1 MKKKIFVSLILFLYL
16 VYAIIWYIRLPE
28 FEVFQSFAT
37 SVGNFRHDDVRVIV
51 YKNRNSEEMFKRV
64 EDEVN
69 KFSGAPNTQITL
81 RLYRS
86 KYEVRKGIEPYLII
100 HINYIDDTYE
110 IIKKQKYLLILL

>member
-1 MKKKIFVSLILFLYL
+1 MKKKIFVSLILFLCL
-16 VYAIIWYIRLPE
+16 VWYIRLPE

-110 IIKKQKYLLILL
+110 IIKKQK

>member
-1 MKKKIFVSLILFLYL
+1 
-16 VYAIIWYIRLPE
+16 
-28 FEVFQSFAT
+28 
-37 SVGNFRHDDVRVIV
+37 
-51 YKNRNSEEMFKRV
+51 MFKRV

-69 KFSGAPNTQITL
+69 KFSGAPNTKITL

-110 IIKKQKYLLILL
+110 IEKK

>member
-1 MKKKIFVSLILFLYL
+1 
-16 VYAIIWYIRLPE
+16 
-28 FEVFQSFAT
+28 
-37 SVGNFRHDDVRVIV
+37 
-51 YKNRNSEEMFKRV
+51 MFKRV

-69 KFSGAPNTQITL
+69 KFSGAPNTKITL

-110 IIKKQKYLLILL
+110 IIKKQK

>member
-1 MKKKIFVSLILFLYL
+1 MKKKIFVSLILFLCL
-16 VYAIIWYIRLPE
+16 VYTIIWYIRLPE

-37 SVGNFRHDDVRVIV
+37 SVANFRHDDVRVIV

-69 KFSGAPNTQITL
+69 KFSGAPNTKITL

-110 IIKKQKYLLILL
+110 IEKK